1 MNQLCFMMAS
11 LLPSI
16 LALLLL
22 SVPGFYSVPIG
33 DGMDSKEVAAPD
45 AVAEDDIAVTS
56 MRERRALAN
65 GMTSI
70 LSLATSMH
78 Q

>member
-1 MNQLCFMMAS
+1 MMAS

-33 DGMDSKEVAAPD
+33 GDGMDSKEVAALD
-45 AVAEDDIAVTS
+45 TVAEDDIAVTS

-70 LSLATSMH
+70 LSMASSMH